1 MLLNYLDFHPKIH
14 SRAWVA
20 GNADVIGDVELA
32 EDASIWFQCVVRA
45 DVSRVRIGARSNI
58 QDHSTIHVS
67 RGDIPTIIGED
78 VTLGH
83 RAVVHAA
90 EVRNGALVGIG
101 AVVLDEAV
109 IGEGAIVAAMS
120 LVTPGMVVPAGKMV
134 MGTPARVV
142 RDVSESERAWLVETV
157 RNYVDL
163 SREYRVQGG

>member
-1 MLLNYLDFHPKIH
+1 MLRDYLKFNPKIH
-14 SRAWVA
+14 PRAWVA
-20 GNADVIGDVELA
+20 DNADVIGDVELA

-90 EVRNGALVGIG
+90 EVRSGALVGIG

-120 LVTPGMVVPAGKMV
+120 LVTPGTVVPAGKMV

-163 SREYRVQGG
+163 SREYRTQRS